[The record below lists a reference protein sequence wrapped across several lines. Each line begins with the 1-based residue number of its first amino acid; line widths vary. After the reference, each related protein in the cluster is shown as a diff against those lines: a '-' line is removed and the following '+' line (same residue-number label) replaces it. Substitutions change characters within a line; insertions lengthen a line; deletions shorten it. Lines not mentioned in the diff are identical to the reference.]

1 MASVME
7 CFPRYKPK
15 AEQPSAQKV
24 FLLICFFAHKK
35 AYGYLKGVLTM
46 DRVDLVLMFAMLCLI
61 GGTLLVGFSRPL
73 WWMFH
78 QRRPDGGRDTP
89 RRYEWY
95 LRLPG
100 FALLAVAACVIFLS
114 VTNSMVFR

>member
-1 MASVME
+1 MASVMV

-15 AEQPSAQKV
+15 AEQ
-24 FLLICFFAHKK
+24 
-35 AYGYLKGVLTM
+35 
-46 DRVDLVLMFAMLCLI
+46 RLMFARLCLI
-61 GGTLLVGFSRPL
+61 GGTLLVGFSRPR